1 MLLVAGLL
9 LRIRWPFCRY
19 LACLGL
25 GFTWAVFNAGSL
37 IGQMERL
44 SRGSEVTAVVQVS
57 SIALKPAASKQ
68 TLMRI
73 ERVNGHWLAPA
84 LAFTTTWAPEQQQLC
99 AGQRWQLKLR
109 LRPVHGKL
117 NEGGFDSQRW
127 AIAQRQPLTGQV
139 RQARLLDGDCGLRQ
153 RIISHAETN
162 IGELRYK
169 AVLLALAFGE
179 RTALEQALRMLMLK
193 TGIAHLM
200 AISGL
205 HVAMVA
211 ILFWVTLRAL
221 QFFLPSHLIGYRFPL
236 VAGWVATLI
245 YVWLVGAQ
253 PPAVRTA
260 LAMTLWMLL
269 RLRGVHCS
277 SWQVWLWC
285 VGLILLCDPLAV
297 LSDSF
302 WLMRRAINWR

>member
-1 MLLVAGLL
+1 MG
-9 LRIRWPFCRY
+9 
-19 LACLGL
+19 G
-25 GFTWAVFNAGSL
+25 FNAGSL
-37 IGQMERL
+37 LGQMERL
-44 SRGSEVTAVVQVS
+44 SRMPDVTAVAQVS
-57 SIALKPAASKQ
+57 SVALKPAASKQ

-73 ERVNGHWLAPA
+73 ERVDGHWLVPA
-84 LAFTTTWAPEQQQLC
+84 LAFTTTWVPERQRLC

-127 AIAQRQPLTGQV
+127 AIAQRQPLTAQV

-179 RTALEQALRMLMLK
+179 RTALEQALRTLMLK

-211 ILFWVTLRAL
+211 ILFWAVLRAL
-221 QFFLPSHLIGYRFPL
+221 QFFFPP
-236 VAGWVATLI
+236 I
-245 YVWLVGAQ
+245 
-253 PPAVRTA
+253 
-260 LAMTLWMLL
+260 
-269 RLRGVHCS
+269 
-277 SWQVWLWC
+277 
-285 VGLILLCDPLAV
+285 
-297 LSDSF
+297 
-302 WLMRRAINWR
+302 

>member
-19 LACLGL
+19 LAYLGL
-25 GFTWAVFNAGSL
+25 GFAWAVFNAGSL
-37 IGQMERL
+37 IGQVERL
-44 SRGSEVTAVVQVS
+44 SRGPDVTAVVQVS

-68 TLMRI
+68 ALMRI
-73 ERVNGHWLAPA
+73 ERIDGHWLVPA
-84 LAFTTTWAPEQQQLC
+84 LTFTTLWAPEQQRLC

-169 AVLLALAFGE
+169 AVLLALACGA
-179 RTALEQALRMLMLK
+179 RTALEQA
-193 TGIAHLM
+193 
-200 AISGL
+200 
-205 HVAMVA
+205 
-211 ILFWVTLRAL
+211 
-221 QFFLPSHLIGYRFPL
+221 
-236 VAGWVATLI
+236 
-245 YVWLVGAQ
+245 
-253 PPAVRTA
+253 
-260 LAMTLWMLL
+260 
-269 RLRGVHCS
+269 
-277 SWQVWLWC
+277 
-285 VGLILLCDPLAV
+285 
-297 LSDSF
+297 
-302 WLMRRAINWR
+302 